1 MNTQAR
7 KLTLIEK
14 LILLQDEKILD
25 KIESFF
31 SSFQN
36 KGDSIKKPLSDYKKK
51 ILSVSVWTD
60 ADVALLENNLK
71 KFNTWKIEKW

>member
-14 LILLQDEKILD
+14 LILLQDEKILG

-36 KGDSIKKPLSDYKKK
+36 KEGSVKKPLSDYKKK

-71 KFNTWKIEKW
+71 NFNTWKIEKW